1 MLRRTPFLLAILA
14 TIVTLPAGAQDAPP
28 APQYPTT
35 QFADGATAASVT
47 DKGVTA
53 TITMQ
58 RRADIDPDIDVPVL
72 TVTVNGQQV
81 IESVGVDSGT
91 NDPAAEASI
100 VEMDPG
106 NSTPEVYFASF
117 SGGAHC
123 CTTVIIAEQVNGAW
137 VTVPVGEFD
146 GDGGYLGDLDSDGE
160 AEIGT
165 ADNRFLYQ
173 FDCYACSAAPLAIYG
188 VKAGNVVDESG
199 EPRFLPAH
207 RDWLKSSIEASLQP
221 EDWWKSRGF
230 LAGWV
235 GEKVRIGEGVGAWHD
250 LNAHWDLANDAGE
263 EVCPDGTDS
272 DSCDPKQRVTM
283 KFPERLRAFLKA
295 NGYGF

>member
-1 MLRRTPFLLAILA
+1 MSRSTFFLGAALAAL
-14 TIVTLPAGAQDAPP
+14 LSPPALAQDAAP

-35 QFADGATAASVT
+35 QFADGATTATVT

-58 RRADIDPDIDVPVL
+58 RRPDIDPDIDVPVL
-72 TVTVNGQQV
+72 TVSVNGKPV

-91 NDPAAEASI
+91 DDPAAEASI
-100 VEMDPG
+100 VEMDAG
-106 NSTPEVYFASF
+106 NATPEVYFASF

-123 CTTVIIAEQVNGAW
+123 CTTVIIAEEVNGAW
-137 VTVPVGEFD
+137 VTVPIGEFD
-146 GDGGYLGDLDSDGE
+146 GDGGYLGDLDADGE

-188 VKAGNVVDESG
+188 VKAGNVVDLSG
-199 EPRFLPAH
+199 ETRFLPAH
-207 RDWLKSSIEASLQP
+207 REWLKTSIEASLKP

-235 GEKVRIGEGVGAWHD
+235 GEKVRIGEGVQAWHD
-250 LNAHWDLANDAGE
+250 LNAHWDLADDPGE
-263 EVCPDGTDS
+263 EVCPDGSDS
-272 DSCDPKQRVTM
+272 DSCDAKQRVTM